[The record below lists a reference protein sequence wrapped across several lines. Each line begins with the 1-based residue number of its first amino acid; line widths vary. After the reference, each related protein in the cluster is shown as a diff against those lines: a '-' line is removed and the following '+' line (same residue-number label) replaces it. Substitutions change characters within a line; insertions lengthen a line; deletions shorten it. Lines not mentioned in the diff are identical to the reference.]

1 MVAKRILVCMFV
13 LVMICTGYGETLT
26 SVTGN
31 YRFTYSDPSLD
42 IEDVGRSFMLLRES
56 FSELCGFD
64 PDPDKY
70 PAHIRILPDRA
81 AFDEYLVSRIGETR
95 NQFVFLKYGRPELS
109 ELVLYP
115 SAEGN
120 NYQSFAGPSLNRQ
133 LFLQYLYSYVLEP
146 PLWLRDGLQA
156 WVETLTIENNE
167 IVQSGYSPWLETA
180 KQYLDDSTRRLPLRS
195 ILTALT
201 GTYEAA
207 RLYPLSWAAVSFFLQ
222 TGHNGYE
229 RFVHETFVV
238 LEGRDGYNR
247 RSQDENTRAVYD
259 RFERIARFKDADT
272 DFMTWIRAQTT
283 FSEMLKTGMDA
294 YTAGRQEDAQQVLQ
308 KAVQLQPS
316 DPLPAYYL
324 GLSLYATGSY
334 QEAQKWYR
342 RSLENG
348 ADPATVHWA
357 LALASHASRDYS
369 AAREY
374 LDKAREL
381 SPARYG
387 EKAAALLRSIP
398 E

>member
-1 MVAKRILVCMFV
+1 MVVSAIMCSL
-13 LVMICTGYGETLT
+13 YGEPLT

-31 YRFTYSDPSLD
+31 YHFTYTDPSVD
-42 IEDVGRSFMLLRES
+42 IEEVGRSFMLLRES
-56 FSELCGFD
+56 FSDLCGFD
-64 PDPDKY
+64 PDPEKY
-70 PAHIRILPDRA
+70 PAQIRILPDRA

-95 NQFVFLKYGRPELS
+95 SQFVFLKYGRPELS

-115 SAEGN
+115 SAPGTDYE
-120 NYQSFAGPSLNRQ
+120 SFAGPSLNRQ

-156 WVETLTIENNE
+156 WVETLTIENNTV
-167 IVQSGYSPWLETA
+167 VQSGYSPWLETA
-180 KQYLDDSTRRLPLRS
+180 KQYLNDSSHRLPLGS

-222 TGHNGYE
+222 TELAGYQ
-229 RFVHETFVV
+229 RFIHETFVV
-238 LEGRDGYNR
+238 LEGQDGYNR
-247 RSQDENTRAVYD
+247 RSQDENTRAVYE
-259 RFERIARFKDADT
+259 RFERMARLTDADA

-283 FSEMLKTGMDA
+283 FSEMLKEGIGA
-294 YTAGRQEDAQQVLQ
+294 YTAGRHDAAQNILH

-324 GLSLYATGSY
+324 GLSLYAAGNY
-334 QEAQKWYR
+334 RDAEKWYR
-342 RSLENG
+342 RALENG
-348 ADPATVHWA
+348 ADAATVHWA
-357 LALASHASRDYS
+357 LALASHASRKYRE
-369 AAREY
+369 AREY
-374 LDKAREL
+374 LEKAREL

-387 EKAAALLRSIP
+387 DKAAALLKSMP